1 MIIYEVTETSQIK
14 TPIVMSP
21 SMENLSSV
29 TCRLKEGVGKELDS
43 NNVNGRLLKVDNMY
57 RRFLE
62 HTDSLEVQFS
72 PSSPSPVEYLRED
85 LYSPSQE
92 STDHDDDAKKLNPN
106 ALQKAKIA
114 YNFGLSECNSVNT
127 GKVVKQ
133 KQITKPFN
141 HTNQAVYNTVEH
153 DAEQVSNS
161 ESKDVQ
167 AGTQKQEVAIMNE
180 TEQTQLQDNHDERSD
195 ASTLKPLPSSKR
207 ESVECCFQAVADTS
221 HETEELEN
229 PLEQVYEAE
238 ARSSFSHVLLELEE
252 VDHLQKIYNE
262 HTQSKRK
269 YSKPTLKKRRSEND
283 VLPKTMD
290 HQSDPEIDAEDLA
303 FESKMEEYARRHSSS
318 HVIHIEDFTKL
329 QKIYE
334 QSMEEQTGSRKTSA
348 EISQNRLQNADSFD
362 STSNSTMLL
371 YKDDVEKLQV
381 IYDGAVKSRCGEE
394 NTDNE
399 TLAKQRKKENSSVE
413 RKAFGNNSSCFA
425 DKTDDFDKQIIYD
438 DTVPRKRSD
447 LKEHSITHRRRSSS
461 EVDIKTLER
470 AMDDSQHRQS
480 QPQQLS
486 RAQAWTRV
494 RRKSSSENDLSM
506 RQKEMS
512 DALECQ
518 GRSESLIKC
527 DNMARDEE
535 LYEEKLEREACIET
549 LDKNEALTPTC
560 DIFSPSS
567 SEFILTPNSDTIS
580 CVSDEHLETMPLTE
594 GKTELYQNLMEI
606 CKECV
611 EKGTKC
617 CNCIEKIR
625 KTYAEYKQSEEA
637 EISSISKKLQQ
648 ALKQNGISEELN
660 VRLCQ
665 NYNHSE
671 ANLDL
676 KSALDVLNHVNAIS
690 SVQKKCNKDFDLET
704 QEQHSSLVANEIPNK
719 EFKRINDPSEGTRSS
734 KQMVNGLNYERQF
747 SAESATEISRQEKV
761 GIWLS
766 SISSDPDKSNSDTD
780 TVYLK
785 SQRKIPTDSSDDD
798 VFFSAREKAQDSN
811 SDCKADKQIHATSRT
826 KAYFSDKQVHKK
838 GKDVQYHLEFS
849 NIHVETESEKEGSEV
864 RSKLTSVDE
873 TSLTKMAKL
882 GSSDK
887 RKTSL
892 DLGSIQEKCN
902 WFYDSFLGKRDSSG
916 IEEDDSASSRASDRQ
931 KIFEY
936 LRTPSIESRRISLGP
951 MISEDDLECKDLYP
965 EQFQFPSLSGN
976 GAAESKLP
984 FLKTLSASSHH
995 SSLYSSYENIST
1007 TNEQDLRFLTTLHHR
1022 GHISHSVSS
1031 GSISS
1036 DNGIIYNV
1044 DLTMEAKMKISDK
1057 PVKCLLTT
1065 RYGILSIL
1073 KGYMRWF
1080 FYALKLVLLNPY
1092 VSFF

>member
-43 NNVNGRLLKVDNMY
+43 NDVNGRLLKVDNMY

-92 STDHDDDAKKLNPN
+92 STDHDDDAKKLNPI

-114 YNFGLSECNSVNT
+114 CNFGLSECNSVNT

-133 KQITKPFN
+133 KQTTKPFN
-141 HTNQAVYNTVEH
+141 HTNQAVYDTVEH
-153 DAEQVSNS
+153 TTEQVSNT

-167 AGTQKQEVAIMNE
+167 ARTQKEELATMNE
-180 TEQTQLQDNHDERSD
+180 TEQTQLQDEHDERSD

-221 HETEELEN
+221 LEGEEREN

-283 VLPKTMD
+283 VLPKPMD
-290 HQSDPEIDAEDLA
+290 HQSDPEIDSEDLA

-318 HVIHIEDFTKL
+318 HVIHVEDFTRL
-329 QKIYE
+329 QKIHE
-334 QSMEEQTGSRKTSA
+334 QSMEEQTGSRRTSA
-348 EISQNRLQNADSFD
+348 EISQNRLQKAESFD
-362 STSNSTMLL
+362 STSNSSMLL
-371 YKDDVEKLQV
+371 DKDEFEKLQI
-381 IYDGAVKSRCGEE
+381 IYDGAVTSRCGEE
-394 NTDNE
+394 NKDNE
-399 TLAKQRKKENSSVE
+399 TLAKQRRKENRSVE
-413 RKAFGNNSSCFA
+413 RKAFGNNSSCFV
-425 DKTDDFDKQIIYD
+425 DETDDLDKQIIYD

-447 LKEHSITHRRRSSS
+447 LKEHSTTPRRRSSS

-470 AMDDSQHRQS
+470 LVDDSQHRQS
-480 QPQQLS
+480 QPQQTLS

-494 RRKSSSENDLSM
+494 RRKSSSENDLSI
-506 RQKEMS
+506 RQKEMC

-567 SEFILTPNSDTIS
+567 SEFILTPNSDNS
-580 CVSDEHLETMPLTE
+580 CVSEDHLETMPLTG
-594 GKTELYQNLMEI
+594 GKTELYQNLIEI

-617 CNCIEKIR
+617 CNCIEKIC
-625 KTYAEYKQSEEA
+625 KTCAEYKQSEET

-665 NYNHSE
+665 NYSHSE

-690 SVQKKCNKDFDLET
+690 SVQKKCNKGFDLET

-719 EFKRINDPSEGTRSS
+719 ELKRINEPSEGTRRSS

-811 SDCKADKQIHATSRT
+811 SDCKPDKQIHASSRT

-864 RSKLTSVDE
+864 RIKKTSVDE
-873 TSLTKMAKL
+873 TGLTKMAKL

-936 LRTPSIESRRISLGP
+936 LRTPSIETRRMSLGP
-951 MISEDDLECKDLYP
+951 KISEDDLECKDLYP

-1065 RYGILSIL
+1065 RYSTLSVL
-1073 KGYMRWF
+1073 KGYTLIF
-1080 FYALKLVLLNPY
+1080 FHVLK
-1092 VSFF
+1092 